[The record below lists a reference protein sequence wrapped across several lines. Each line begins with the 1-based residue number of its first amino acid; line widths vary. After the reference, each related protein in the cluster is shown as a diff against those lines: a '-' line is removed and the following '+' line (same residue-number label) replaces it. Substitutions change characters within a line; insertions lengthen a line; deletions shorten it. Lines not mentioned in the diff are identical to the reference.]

1 MTNAIEYTKGISYD
15 EFVKDTKAV
24 YAIIRAI
31 EIWEIRLYTHF
42 GVKVKRV

>member
-1 MTNAIEYTKGISYD
+1 MKKEIGDYIEDILEDMTNAIEYTKGISYD

-31 EIWEIRLYTHF
+31 EI
-42 GVKVKRV
+42 